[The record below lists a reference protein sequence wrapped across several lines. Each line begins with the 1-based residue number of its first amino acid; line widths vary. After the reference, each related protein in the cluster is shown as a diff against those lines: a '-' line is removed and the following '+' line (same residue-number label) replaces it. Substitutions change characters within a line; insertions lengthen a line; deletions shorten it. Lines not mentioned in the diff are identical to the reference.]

1 MSKVK
6 ESRMNTVLPF
16 GVLSGLATWP
26 FNAVQHDAISLA
38 LEDDPCTHAEWVGQ
52 PASCVP

>member
-1 MSKVK
+1 
-6 ESRMNTVLPF
+6 MNTVLPF